1 MPTAVRQGHF
11 TSELFTFLRQLRKN
25 NRRDWFERNKP
36 RYLEHVR
43 DPMLRFIGD
52 VAPRL
57 HALSPRIVADPS
69 PVGGSMFRIHRDV
82 RFSKDKSPYKTWAAA
97 RFPIEGGKD
106 VHTPGFYLG
115 IGADEVHMGAGLWHP
130 DGPTLERLRHA
141 IAGDAAGW
149 KRMKQG
155 VGRTKRHVFSGDAL
169 SRPPRGW
176 DADHPLIEDL
186 KRKDIIT
193 MAAIDP
199 GDVCRRDFA
208 ARFAKM
214 CAETAPLVKWLCG
227 TLRMR
232 W

>member
-1 MPTAVRQGHF
+1 MPTAVRRGHF
-11 TSELFTFLRQLRKN
+11 TPELFTFLRQLEKN
-25 NRRDWFERNKP
+25 NTREWFERNKP

-43 DPMLRFIGD
+43 DPMLRFIAD

-82 RFSKDKSPYKTWAAA
+82 RFSKDKRPYKTWAAA

-115 IGADEVHMGAGLWHP
+115 IGARETHMGAGLWHP
-130 DGPTLERLRHA
+130 DGPTLERLRRA
-141 IAGDAAGW
+141 ISDGAAGW
-149 KRMKQG
+149 MRMKRA
-155 VGRTKRHVFSGDAL
+155 VTAKKHAFSGESL
-169 SRPPRGW
+169 VRPPRGY

-186 KRKDIIT
+186 KRKDLIT
-193 MAAIDP
+193 MTELDARE
-199 GDVCRRDFA
+199 VCRPDFA
-208 ARFAKM
+208 ARFARL
-214 CAETAPLVKWLCG
+214 CAETTPLVKWLCA